1 MGKGERPV
9 AGLGDIITFRR
20 IGVFSPSLEGEI
32 ERGWNKN
39 MSAKISNLSSV
50 RTQRR
55 KLRTN
60 ATPQE
65 VILWSRLKNR
75 QLGVKFRRQHSFGEY
90 IADFYC
96 PEKRLVVEVDGSQ
109 HMEQEKYDTERTK
122 FFESFGL
129 KILRFWN
136 NEINANVDGVMMK
149 IQEYVQ

>member
-1 MGKGERPV
+1 
-9 AGLGDIITFRR
+9 
-20 IGVFSPSLEGEI
+20 
-32 ERGWNKN
+32 